1 VTAGGEPGAAAAE
14 PTHGSVAPRVGAD
27 LGDLAH
33 SDGSGWRVG
42 VDIGGTFTDL
52 VGLDAAGRLRVAKAL
67 TSRDY
72 AGGVLACLEQ
82 ADVSPASVGQLIHG
96 STIAINTVL
105 QRQGA
110 LTGLLTTAGF
120 RDVYEMG
127 RGGRYQSYNLAYRR
141 PAPLVPRHRRLEVPE
156 RMAPDGSVVR
166 PLDHAVARAV
176 IRQMGA
182 LGVEAVAVCLLHA
195 YANPTHELTLGELLA
210 EELPEAYVVLSHR
223 VLREFREYER
233 TSTTVINAY
242 LGPVVSR
249 YLERLRGQ
257 LAARDFRGGLWV
269 MQSSGGRMAAAEA
282 EALPAALMES
292 GPMAGAIAAGHVGAA
307 LDERLVI
314 AFDMGGTT
322 AKACLVEHGQPQVT
336 TTYYVGGRALEMPL
350 LLPVVDVIEVGA
362 GGGSVAWLDEVGA
375 LKVGPRSAGAHP
387 GPACYGQ
394 GGDEPTVTDA
404 NLVLGR
410 LDAARFL
417 GGAMTLDAERGAAA
431 VRAHVA
437 APLGLDLAEAAAGIL
452 RIADATMALAVR
464 GVTVERGIDP
474 RDCAMVAYGGA
485 GPLHAVAVARD
496 LGIPRVVVPPFP
508 GHFCAVG
515 LLAADERHDY
525 VRTWLAPLAAVAPDA
540 LADAFAAMRAEGTT
554 TLAREGVPPDRQA
567 FERSLDLRYR
577 GQAHTLGVPLDD
589 GPLDAAALLAAR
601 ARFDAAH
608 ERSYGHSA
616 PEEPV
621 ELLNLRLVA
630 RGHRP
635 AQALPQEPESA
646 SASAAAPETRL
657 VGLEDGV
664 WTRCAIYDRAT
675 LRRGDRLEGPAV
687 VQEAASTLVLYAG
700 DRLRVADGGH
710 LIVEVGT
717 P

>member
-1 VTAGGEPGAAAAE
+1 MSQPGRDAPAQAA
-14 PTHGSVAPRVGAD
+14 D
-27 LGDLAH
+27 
-33 SDGSGWRVG
+33 WRVG

-52 VGLDAAGRLRVAKAL
+52 VGLDGAGRLRLAKAP

-82 ADVSPASVGQLIHG
+82 ADVPPASVDQLVHG

-127 RGGRYQSYNLAYRR
+127 RGGRYQPYNLAYRR
-141 PAPLVPRHRRLEVPE
+141 PPPLVPRHRRLEVPE
-156 RMAPDGSVVR
+156 RMAPDGGVVQ
-166 PLDHAVARAV
+166 PLDRDGARAA
-176 IRQMGA
+176 IRELGA

-195 YANPTHELTLGELLA
+195 YANPAHELALGDLLA
-210 EELPEAYVVLSHR
+210 EELPGAYVVLSHR

-233 TSTTVINAY
+233 TSTAAINAY

-249 YLERLRGQ
+249 YLGRLREQ
-257 LAARDFRGGLWV
+257 LAARGFGGELWV
-269 MQSSGGRMAAAEA
+269 MQSSGGRMSAAEA

-292 GPMAGAIAAGHVGAA
+292 GPMGGAIAAGRVGMA
-307 LDERLVI
+307 LGERRVI

-322 AKACLVEHGQPQVT
+322 AKACLVEDGEPSVT
-336 TTYYVGGRALEMPL
+336 TTYYVGGRAQEMPL
-350 LLPVVDVIEVGA
+350 LLPVVDIVEVGA

-394 GGDEPTVTDA
+394 GGVEPTVTDA

-410 LDAARFL
+410 LSATRFL
-417 GGAMTLDAERGAAA
+417 GGAMPLDAERAAA
-431 VRAHVA
+431 ALRTQVA
-437 APLGLDLAEAAAGIL
+437 EPLGLDLAEAAAGVL

-464 GVTVERGIDP
+464 AVTVERGVDP
-474 RDCAMVAYGGA
+474 RDCALVAYGGA
-485 GPLHAVAVARD
+485 GPLHAVAVARE
-496 LGIPRVVVPPFP
+496 LSIPRVVIPPLP
-508 GHFCAVG
+508 GHFSAVG
-515 LLAADERHDY
+515 LLVADERHDY
-525 VRTWLAPLAAVAPDA
+525 VRSWLAPLAAVAPAA
-540 LADAFAAMRAEGTT
+540 LAEAFAAMQASGAAVLE
-554 TLAREGVPPDRQA
+554 REGVPPAR
-567 FERSLDLRYR
+567 RLYRRTLDLRYR

-589 GPLDAAALLAAR
+589 EPLDAAALAAAR

-608 ERSYGHSA
+608 ERAYGHAA
-616 PEEPV
+616 PDEPV

-630 RGHRP
+630 LGQSRSAVLPSPPEEWDGHSRQP
-635 AQALPQEPESA
+635 
-646 SASAAAPETRL
+646 PETRS
-657 VGLEDGV
+657 VGLEEGRP
-664 WTRCAIYDRAT
+664 TRCPIYARGA
-675 LRRGDRLEGPAV
+675 LRPGDRLEGPAV
-687 VQEAASTLVLYAG
+687 VEEAASTLLLYAG

-710 LIVEVGT
+710 LIVEVRA